1 MVSVTL
7 QILIYHAKFLSNLTD
22 FAISMWSRKHQKLYA
37 TIDKTLPQ
45 LRPRIVFIKKKIS
58 LDDGIVEVT

>member
-1 MVSVTL
+1 MVAVTL
-7 QILIYHAKFLSNLTD
+7 QILIYHAKFMSNLTD

-37 TIDKTLPQ
+37 MIDTLLPQ
-45 LRPRIVFIKKKIS
+45 LRPRIVFLTKIS